1 MDKLNIWLL
10 SSTTLLNVILV
21 VALSALILSSPF
33 RDNTQEDSVRYLA
46 QLGSELKDGK
56 KILSLSE
63 QTLLVNNFQSV
74 VKAQS
79 EVQITGA
86 KVFWSLI
93 KAIVISLILQTIILF
108 RIWRR
113 RSAVMLEPLAGSS

>member
-10 SSTTLLNVILV
+10 SSITLLNVILV

-46 QLGSELKDGK
+46 QLGSELKNGE

-74 VKAQS
+74 VNAQS
-79 EVQITGA
+79 EVQATGA

>member
-10 SSTTLLNVILV
+10 SSITLLNVILV
-21 VALSALILSSPF
+21 VALSALIQSSPF
-33 RDNTQEDSVRYLA
+33 RDNAQENSVRYLA
-46 QLGSELKDGK
+46 QLGSELKNSK

-74 VKAQS
+74 VNAQS
-79 EVQITGA
+79 AVQVTGA
-86 KVFWSLI
+86 EVFWSLI

-108 RIWRR
+108 RIWRS
-113 RSAVMLEPLAGSS
+113 RSAVMLKPLPGSA

>member
-21 VALSALILSSPF
+21 VALSALILSVPF

-108 RIWRR
+108 RIWRS
-113 RSAVMLEPLAGSS
+113 RSAVMLKPLPGSS

>member
-10 SSTTLLNVILV
+10 SSITLLNLIFV
-21 VALSALILSSPF
+21 VALSTLILSGPF
-33 RDNTQEDSVRYLA
+33 RDNAQEGSVRFLA
-46 QLGSELKDGK
+46 QLSSELKDGK

-79 EVQITGA
+79 EVQVTGE
-86 KVFWSLI
+86 KMVWSLI

-108 RIWRR
+108 RLWRS
-113 RSAVMLEPLAGSS
+113 RSAVMLKPLPGSS

>member
-21 VALSALILSSPF
+21 VALSALILSVPF

-74 VKAQS
+74 IKAQS
-79 EVQITGA
+79 EVQATGA

>member
-86 KVFWSLI
+86 AVFWSLI

>member
-21 VALSALILSSPF
+21 VALSALIQSSPF
-33 RDNTQEDSVRYLA
+33 RDNAQEDSVRYLA